1 MCGSQRTACASSLS
15 FRPGVELKS
24 AGLVARGLCQPP
36 QYTETIFLFLL
47 WTGVLCM
54 RVHVCMVA
62 YKHVCAGTR
71 GSQNSTSGI
80 GTRRSSHW
88 SRAHPVTPGIY
99 LPSAEITTIC
109 YHNGLFTWIPEIE
122 PRSLC
127 LCGKHFTPE
136 QSSLCLSHFS
146 IIKEKIPQTKLHHNT
161 K

>member
-1 MCGSQRTACASSLS
+1 MWKSEDSLCFKSFFPPRSRTQVSRLGGKGPLPA
-15 FRPGVELKS
+15 
-24 AGLVARGLCQPP
+24 P

-99 LPSAEITTIC
+99 LPSAEITKIC

-122 PRSLC
+122 PKSLC

-146 IIKEKIPQTKLHHNT
+146 IIKEKKYHR
-161 K
+161 